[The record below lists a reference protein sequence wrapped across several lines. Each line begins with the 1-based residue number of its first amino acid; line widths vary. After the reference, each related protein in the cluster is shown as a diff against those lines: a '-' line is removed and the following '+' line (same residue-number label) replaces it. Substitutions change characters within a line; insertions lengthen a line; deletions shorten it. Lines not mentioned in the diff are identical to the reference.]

1 MTSEDIR
8 QRFFDFLRNHH
19 IWILEFRMY
28 RLGNYIPKQ
37 SLVHGLDPRVKI
49 LSVISLSVAVL
60 FAAPLGALLISMLLA
75 ASLPAAGISPRRL
88 WQALTPVRP
97 FLLLLL
103 LLHMLGTDGQ
113 PLPPFPI
120 WKITV
125 TMEGLVTGLIVIWQF
140 GLLVIAAAIL
150 TMTTSPS
157 ELVAGLGKL
166 LNPLRKIGVPV
177 TDLTTMVSLALRF
190 VPTLLAEV
198 DRMKEAQLARGASAS
213 AGKLSGRLKAARS
226 LVLPVVLNS
235 FKRADD
241 LAIAMEARAYGATPG
256 TSMRDLS
263 MDPLDM
269 AAISMVAM
277 ISIVA
282 PML

>member
-1 MTSEDIR
+1 
-8 QRFFDFLRNHH
+8 
-19 IWILEFRMY
+19 
-28 RLGNYIPKQ
+28 
-37 SLVHGLDPRVKI
+37 
-49 LSVISLSVAVL
+49 
-60 FAAPLGALLISMLLA
+60 
-75 ASLPAAGISPRRL
+75 
-88 WQALTPVRP
+88 
-97 FLLLLL
+97 
-103 LLHMLGTDGQ
+103 
-113 PLPPFPI
+113 
-120 WKITV
+120 
-125 TMEGLVTGLIVIWQF
+125 
-140 GLLVIAAAIL
+140 
-150 TMTTSPS
+150 
-157 ELVAGLGKL
+157 
-166 LNPLRKIGVPV
+166 V

-213 AGKLSGRLKAARS
+213 ARRLSGRLKAARS